1 MSLDMFK
8 LKSARL
14 QAMVSIIVATL
25 VIIFSYWYFTAKQKE
40 YTGAMKEYMD
50 LAQEKFYLIQDWEV
64 EIQQISK
71 FNSLEDHVDAYSR
84 ERARTNINAT
94 ISKLASTNILI
105 DSVPHSIAKI
115 QAVSDSILSRSAM
128 KSSNSLNTI
137 SNNLSDEQDMITAA
151 SNMMTNEIIAKR
163 ATKTEQKLKF
173 LETTRSITLAL
184 GIVSLLVIL
193 YVIYQIMKLS
203 IYLTKTSEA
212 ERKLNDEFQRT
223 TDKLEELNWVL
234 QNSAKV
240 YNIVNGNLSEHQI
253 AKIALSIV
261 RDVLEGHAA
270 AIYIRKIDSYE
281 LTLKDSYG
289 LDSKQ
294 LLSNI
299 LIGEGI
305 VGHVAESKLPKVLDI
320 TELNQVKLSSGIVS
334 ALPAKVIVFPI
345 VFEEYCIGVLEVF
358 GSFSKER
365 EENILNFLT
374 RAGRAIGSAIKS
386 RQDQSLVEDLLAET
400 QHQTE
405 ELEAQQE
412 ELRITNEEL
421 VYKTN
426 LLEAS
431 EEELRVQQEE
441 LSQANKEL
449 NQKAAE
455 LEKRNVDLKDAQQVV
470 EQKIT
475 EVEQASKYKSEFMA
489 NMSHELR
496 TPLNSILILAKL
508 LQDNKQKNLSEDQIK
523 YSSVIYNAGSDLLQL
538 INELLDLAKIES
550 GKVELN
556 NEVIPVAGFAHNIE
570 SLFKE
575 IADNKKIDFKVDISE
590 APAEFVS
597 DEYRLEQ
604 VTKNFLSNA
613 FKFTERNGQ
622 VSLKI
627 SLNQNNLNFAVT
639 DSGIGISAEKQTL
652 IFEAFRQEDGSTSRK
667 YGGTG
672 LGLSISKE
680 IASLLGGRIVL
691 ESEPSVGSKFT
702 LIIPY
707 VAPSAL
713 SLDESPKTQE
723 EQAPVREIEKP
734 KAHITPKPAE
744 EKPMNNAEVAGEK
757 AILIIEDDIN
767 FSEILKSFAEGYGF
781 TALQAYDGETG
792 IQLAKSKLPD
802 AIILDVMLPIA
813 DGWEVLRTLKNAEE
827 TKHIP
832 IHMMSAASFD
842 KKEFLEDGAIG
853 FMSKPVSEA
862 SIESA
867 FENINLNLNKGVK
880 KILLIEDQEFQSDL
894 IKKAFAEQQINVI
907 QAFTVESG
915 LKKLEQ
921 EGNFDC
927 IILDIKLPDGSGLEM
942 LDKIKSDKKYEKL
955 PVIINTAYDLS
966 TEQTERI
973 MRHTQSMVLKSSKSN
988 TRLTDEVNLFLKKL
1002 TEPTYNPV
1010 KNLDK
1015 IANKENYG
1023 TSNLDGKCV
1032 LIADDDMRNVF
1043 ALTSSLQEY
1052 NMQIEI
1058 ANNGREAVEMV
1069 NDPANHIDI
1078 VLMDI
1083 MMPEMDGYEAI
1094 QLIRKEKKNNNLPII
1109 AVTAKAMKGDREK
1122 SIDLGASDYV
1132 SKPIDIDKLVSLM
1145 QVWLS

>member
-1 MSLDMFK
+1 MTIEITKLNTLRWRAMF
-8 LKSARL
+8 
-14 QAMVSIIVATL
+14 SIVLATL
-25 VIIFSYWYFTAKQKE
+25 VIIGSFWYFMGKQKE
-40 YTGAMKEYMD
+40 YTNAMKEYLD
-50 LAQEKFYLIQDWEV
+50 LAQEKFYLLQEWEM

-71 FNSLEDHVDAYSR
+71 FNSLEHNVSAYSR
-84 ERARTNINAT
+84 ERAGNQINEIIT
-94 ISKLASTNILI
+94 KLAHTNILF
-105 DSVPHSIAKI
+105 DSIPHNTAKLKEVSHQILSHSERKSANSLDSISSVLADEQELIMSASNDFSNEVINQRSIKTIQKLDKLNTTRNISIALG
-115 QAVSDSILSRSAM
+115 V
-128 KSSNSLNTI
+128 
-137 SNNLSDEQDMITAA
+137 
-151 SNMMTNEIIAKR
+151 
-163 ATKTEQKLKF
+163 
-173 LETTRSITLAL
+173 LAL
-184 GIVSLLVIL
+184 IVIL
-193 YVIYQIMKLS
+193 FVIYQILN
-203 IYLTKTSEA
+203 ILDYLRRTSLKEK
-212 ERKLNDEFQRT
+212 ELNEQFLQT
-223 TDKLEELNWVL
+223 NQQMEELNWVL
-234 QNSAKV
+234 NNSAKV
-240 YNIVNGNLSEHQI
+240 HTIISGNLSEQSI
-253 AKIALSIV
+253 ASNALTIV
-261 RDVLEGHAA
+261 KEVLDSYSGT
-270 AIYIRKIDSYE
+270 IYIRKVDSYE
-281 LTLKDSYG
+281 MALRSSFG
-289 LDSKQ
+289 LDEKQ
-294 LLSNI
+294 LPKNVMI
-299 LIGEGI
+299 AEGIIGE
-305 VGHVAESKLPKVLDI
+305 VAESKTPQIIKVSDLKDI
-320 TELNQVKLSSGIVS
+320 KINTSIIEE
-334 ALPAKVIVFPI
+334 LPAEVIIFPI
-345 VFEEYCIGVLEVF
+345 IFEEYCIGIIEVF
-358 GSFSKER
+358 GSFPDEKHD
-365 EENILNFLT
+365 NIVNFLG
-374 RAGRAIGSAIKS
+374 RASRAIGSAIKS

-449 NQKAAE
+449 NEKASE
-455 LEKRNVDLKDAQQVV
+455 LEKRNEDLKTAQGEV
-470 EQKIT
+470 ELKIA

-508 LQDNKQKNLSEDQIK
+508 LQDNKLQNLTEDQIK

-550 GKVELN
+550 GKVDINRETIRT
-556 NEVIPVAGFAHNIE
+556 EDFAQNVE

-575 IADNKKIDFKVDISE
+575 MAGDKNINFQIDITE
-590 APAEFVS
+590 APESFVT

-613 FKFTERNGQ
+613 FKFTENNGNIE
-622 VSLKI
+622 LKVH
-627 SLNQNNLNFAVT
+627 LLQNNLHFTVK
-639 DSGIGISAEKQTL
+639 DSGIGISKEKQAI

-680 IASLLGGRIVL
+680 IASLLGGRITL
-691 ESEPSVGSKFT
+691 ESESGVGSKFT

-707 VAPSAL
+707 MASDMEISHAVAEPVIREAAK
-713 SLDESPKTQE
+713 ETRKQE
-723 EQAPVREIEKP
+723 GKEKP
-734 KAHITPKPAE
+734 KAAAPLAALKLEP
-744 EKPMNNAEVAGEK
+744 GEK
-757 AILIIEDDIN
+757 NILIIEDDIN

-781 TALQAYDGETG
+781 KANQAYDGETG
-792 IQLAKSKLPD
+792 IQMAKAQIPD

-813 DGWEVLRTLKNAEE
+813 DGWEVLRTLKNTEE

-853 FMSKPVSEA
+853 FMSKPVTES
-862 SIESA
+862 SIASA
-867 FENINLNLNKGVK
+867 FENIKLNLNKGVK

-907 QAFTVESG
+907 QAFTIESG
-915 LKKLEQ
+915 MKKLEQ
-921 EGNFDC
+921 EQNIDC

-942 LDKIKSDKKYEKL
+942 LDQIKAKDKFERL
-955 PVIINTAYDLS
+955 PVIINTAYDLT

-988 TRLTDEVNLFLKKL
+988 TRLIDEVNLFLNKL
-1002 TEPTYNPV
+1002 TEPSYNPM
-1010 KNLDK
+1010 KNAEK
-1015 IANKENYG
+1015 VANKATYG
-1023 TSNLDGKCV
+1023 TSNLEGKRV

-1043 ALTSSLQEY
+1043 ALTSSLQQY

-1058 ANNGREAVEMV
+1058 ANNGKEAVELV
-1069 NDPANHIDI
+1069 NETGKQIDI

-1094 QLIRKEKKNNNLPII
+1094 QEIRKDKKNNSLPII

-1122 SIDLGASDYV
+1122 SIELGASDYI

>member
-1 MSLDMFK
+1 MFK
-8 LKSARL
+8 LKSTRL
-14 QAMVSIIVATL
+14 QAIVSIIVATL

-64 EIQQISK
+64 EIQRVSK
-71 FNSLEDHVDAYSR
+71 FNSLNQDISAYSR
-84 ERARTNINAT
+84 ERARANINST
-94 ISKLASTNILI
+94 LEKLAATNALF
-105 DSVPHSIAKI
+105 
-115 QAVSDSILSRSAM
+115 DSIPKSVEPIRSVSESILD
-128 KSSNSLNTI
+128 KSDLNAKRNLDTI
-137 SNNLSDEQDMITAA
+137 SNHLSDEQEMITNA
-151 SNMMTNEIIAKR
+151 SNQMTNEVIA
-163 ATKTEQKLKF
+163 
-173 LETTRSITLAL
+173 TRSEKTNLKLAKLESTRTITLL
-184 GIVSLLVIL
+184 SGIVSLLVIL

-203 IYLTKTSEA
+203 LYLSKTTAA
-212 ERKLNDEFQRT
+212 ERKLNAEFQKT
-223 TDKLEELNWVL
+223 TDQLEELNWVL

-240 YNIVNGNLSEHQI
+240 YNTVNGNLSEHQI
-253 AKIALSIV
+253 ANNSLTIV
-261 RDVLEGHAA
+261 REVLASHASA
-270 AIYIRKIDSYE
+270 FYIRKIDSYE
-281 LTLKDSYG
+281 LTLRDTYG

-294 LLSNI
+294 LLKTL
-299 LIGEGI
+299 LIGEGL
-305 VGHVAESKLPKVLDI
+305 VGTVAETKTAKVLDI
-320 TELNQVKLSSGIVS
+320 TELDQVKLSTGIIAS
-334 ALPAKVIVFPI
+334 LPAKVILFPI
-345 VFEEYCIGVLEVF
+345 VFEDYCIGVLEVF
-358 GSFSKER
+358 GSFPSER
-365 EENILNFLT
+365 EETILSFLG

-386 RQDQSLVEDLLAET
+386 RQDQSLVEDLLTET
-400 QHQTE
+400 QQQTE

-449 NQKAAE
+449 NVKAAE
-455 LEKRNVDLKDAQQVV
+455 LETRNNDLKSAQQVV
-470 EQKIT
+470 EQKIA

-550 GKVELN
+550 GKVDLN
-556 NEVIPVAGFAHNIE
+556 KETILSKEFANNID

-575 IADNKKIDFKVDISE
+575 IADDKKIDFKIDLSE
-590 APAEFVS
+590 APTEFIT

-613 FKFTERNGQ
+613 FKFTEKNGQ
-622 VSLKI
+622 VNLKI
-627 SLNQNNLNFAVT
+627 YLNQNNLNFTVT
-639 DSGIGISAEKQTL
+639 DSGIGISKEKQSL

-680 IASLLGGRIVL
+680 IASLLGGRITL
-691 ESEPSVGSKFT
+691 ESEPNVGSKFT
-702 LIIPY
+702 LIIPFEAASTFESEAFSSIPE
-707 VAPSAL
+707 VTAVKDLPTPVSVKPEELKKEPSVETK
-713 SLDESPKTQE
+713 ESSTE
-723 EQAPVREIEKP
+723 RV
-734 KAHITPKPAE
+734 
-744 EKPMNNAEVAGEK
+744 
-757 AILIIEDDIN
+757 ILIIEDDVN
-767 FSEILKSFAEGYGF
+767 FSEILKSFSENYGF

-813 DGWEVLRTLKNAEE
+813 DGWEVLKTLKNDEE

-862 SIESA
+862 SIQSA

-921 EGNFDC
+921 EENFDC

-988 TRLTDEVNLFLKKL
+988 TRLTDEVNLFLNKL
-1002 TEPTYNPV
+1002 TESSYNPV
-1010 KNLDK
+1010 KNMDK
-1015 IANKENYG
+1015 IGNHNSYG
-1023 TSNLDGKCV
+1023 KSNLEGKCV

-1043 ALTSSLQEY
+1043 ALTSSLQQY

-1058 ANNGREAVEMV
+1058 ANNGREAVQLV
-1069 NDPANHIDI
+1069 SDPENKIDI

-1094 QLIRKEKKNNNLPII
+1094 QLIRKDKKNNNLPII

-1122 SIDLGASDYV
+1122 SIELGASDYV

>member
-1 MSLDMFK
+1 MFK
-8 LKSARL
+8 LKSTRL
-14 QAMVSIIVATL
+14 QAIISIIVATF

-40 YTGAMKEYMD
+40 YTVAMKEYMD

-64 EIQQISK
+64 EIQRVSK
-71 FNSLEDHVDAYSR
+71 FNSLNQDISAYSR
-84 ERARTNINAT
+84 ERARSNINSTLEKMSAT
-94 ISKLASTNILI
+94 NLLF
-105 DSVPHSIAKI
+105 DSIPKSIAAI
-115 QAVSDSILSRSAM
+115 RSVSEAILD
-128 KSSNSLNTI
+128 KSDLNAKRNLDTI
-137 SNNLSDEQDMITAA
+137 SNHLSDEQEMITNA
-151 SNMMTNEIIAKR
+151 SNQMTNEVIDMRSKKTNLKLAK
-163 ATKTEQKLKF
+163 
-173 LETTRSITLAL
+173 LESTRTITLL
-184 GIVSLLVIL
+184 SGLVSLLVIL

-203 IYLTKTSEA
+203 LYLSKTTAA
-212 ERKLNDEFQRT
+212 ERKLNAEYQKT
-223 TDKLEELNWVL
+223 TDQLEELNWVL

-240 YNIVNGNLSEHQI
+240 YNTVNGNLSEHQI
-253 AKIALSIV
+253 ANNALTII
-261 RDVLEGHAA
+261 REVLASHAS

-281 LTLKDSYG
+281 LTLRDTYG

-294 LLSNI
+294 LLRTL
-299 LIGEGI
+299 LIGEGLVGTVADTKTAKI
-305 VGHVAESKLPKVLDI
+305 VDI
-320 TELNQVKLSSGIVS
+320 TDLDQVKISTGIISS
-334 ALPAKVIVFPI
+334 LPAKVILFPI
-345 VFEEYCIGVLEVF
+345 VFEDYCIGVLEIF
-358 GSFSKER
+358 GSFPAER
-365 EENILNFLT
+365 EETILNFLG

-386 RQDQSLVEDLLAET
+386 RQDQSLVEDLLTET
-400 QHQTE
+400 QQQTE

-449 NQKAAE
+449 NVKAAE
-455 LEKRNVDLKDAQQVV
+455 LETRNNDLKSAQQVV
-470 EQKIT
+470 EQKIA

-508 LQDNKQKNLSEDQIK
+508 LQDNKQNNLTADQIK

-556 NEVIPVAGFAHNIE
+556 KETIVSKEFANNIE

-575 IADNKKIDFKVDISE
+575 IAEDKKIDFKIDLSE
-590 APAEFVS
+590 APAEFIT

-613 FKFTERNGQ
+613 FKFTEKNGQ
-622 VSLKI
+622 VNLKI
-627 SLNQNNLNFAVT
+627 YLNQNNLNFTVT
-639 DSGIGISAEKQTL
+639 DSGIGISKEKQSL

-680 IASLLGGRIVL
+680 IASLLGGRITL
-691 ESEPSVGSKFT
+691 ESEPNVGSKFT
-702 LIIPY
+702 LIIPFEGATTLDSEAITSTVEAPEKIEVPTVAS
-707 VAPSAL
+707 VAP
-713 SLDESPKTQE
+713 QE
-723 EQAPVREIEKP
+723 LKKEPLIVE
-734 KAHITPKPAE
+734 TPEASTE
-744 EKPMNNAEVAGEK
+744 RV
-757 AILIIEDDIN
+757 ILIIEDDVN
-767 FSEILKSFAEGYGF
+767 FSEILKSFSEDYGF

-792 IQLAKSKLPD
+792 IQLAKTKLPD

-813 DGWEVLRTLKNAEE
+813 DGWEVLKTLKNDEE

-862 SIESA
+862 SIQSA

-921 EGNFDC
+921 EENFDC

-988 TRLTDEVNLFLKKL
+988 TRLTDEVNLFLNKL
-1002 TEPTYNPV
+1002 TESTYNPV
-1010 KNLDK
+1010 KNMDK
-1015 IANKENYG
+1015 IGHHNSYG
-1023 TSNLDGKCV
+1023 KSNLEGKCV

-1043 ALTSSLQEY
+1043 ALTSSLQQY

-1058 ANNGREAVEMV
+1058 ANNGREAVQLV
-1069 NDPANHIDI
+1069 SDPEHKIDI

-1094 QLIRKEKKNNNLPII
+1094 QLIRKDKKNNSLPII

-1122 SIDLGASDYV
+1122 SIELGASDYV

>member
-1 MSLDMFK
+1 MSLDMLK
-8 LKSARL
+8 LRSARL
-14 QAMVSIIVATL
+14 QAMISIIVATL

-50 LAQEKFYLIQDWEV
+50 LAQEKFYLLQQWEV

-71 FNSLEDHVDAYSR
+71 FNSLEHHVDAYSR

-94 ISKLASTNILI
+94 IAKLAARNILI
-105 DSVPHSIAKI
+105 DTVPHSIAKI
-115 QAVSDSILSRSAM
+115 QTVSDSILSRSAM

-137 SNNLSDEQDMITAA
+137 SINLADEQEMITAA
-151 SNMMTNEIIAKR
+151 SNMLTNEIIAIRSK
-163 ATKTEQKLKF
+163 KTEQKLQY
-173 LETTRSITLAL
+173 LETTRTITLVL
-184 GIVSLLVIL
+184 GIISLVVIL
-193 YVIYQIMKLS
+193 FVIYQIMKLS
-203 IYLTKTSEA
+203 AYLSKTSAA

-253 AKIALSIV
+253 ANNALSIV
-261 RDVLEGHAA
+261 RDVLGGHAA

-281 LTLKDSYG
+281 LSLKDSYG

-294 LLSNI
+294 LLNNI

-305 VGHVAESKLPKVLDI
+305 VGSVAETKNPKVLDI
-320 TELNQVKLSSGIVS
+320 NDLNQVRLGTGIVS
-334 ALPAKVIVFPI
+334 ALPAKVIIFPI

-358 GSFSKER
+358 GSFSNER
-365 EENILNFLT
+365 QENILNFLT

-449 NQKAAE
+449 NDKAAE
-455 LEKRNVDLKDAQQVV
+455 LEKRNVDLKHAQQVV
-470 EQKIT
+470 EQKIS

-550 GKVELN
+550 GKVDLN
-556 NEVIPVAGFAHNIE
+556 NEIIPVSGFAHNIE

-575 IADNKKIDFKVDISE
+575 IAENKKIDFVVDISE
-590 APAEFVS
+590 APAEFVT

-613 FKFTERNGQ
+613 FKFTERDGQ

-627 SLNQNNLNFAVT
+627 SLNQNNLYFAVT

-691 ESEPSVGSKFT
+691 ESEPNKGSKFT

-707 VAPSAL
+707 VAPSSL
-713 SLDESPKTQE
+713 SSEEPVKAQE
-723 EQAPVREIEKP
+723 EVPVREVEMP
-734 KAHITPKPAE
+734 KAAIIPEVAE
-744 EKPMNNAEVAGEK
+744 EKPASHAEPTGEK

-781 TALQAYDGETG
+781 TTLQAYDGETG

-907 QAFTVESG
+907 QAFTIESG

-921 EGNFDC
+921 ESNFDC

-942 LDKIKSDKKYEKL
+942 LDKIKADKKYEKL

-988 TRLTDEVNLFLKKL
+988 TRLTDEVNLFLNKL

-1010 KNLDK
+1010 RNLDK
-1015 IANKENYG
+1015 IANTEHYG
-1023 TSNLDGKCV
+1023 ASNLEGKCV

-1094 QLIRKEKKNNNLPII
+1094 QLIRKEKKNSNLPII